1 MFENTKVIK
10 DFVAADI
17 MDAKLRKEYGYGNT
31 THDVKESRKM
41 IYKRL
46 QQLSKNLVKSAAIE
60 LEVRGLENLPKEG
73 PALYMATH
81 KSVFDIIILLS
92 IIEDPSIFVGKKEV
106 AKMPFVNKWFD
117 ALGCIYLDR
126 EDKRQ
131 ALKSIIQG
139 IEELKSGQ
147 SVVIFPEGTRSMSNE
162 ILPFKEGCF
171 KLATKTQVPIIPIAL
186 SNTYKI
192 FEEKRRIQKT
202 RVVVNIGEAID
213 TKVITREEQV
223 QLPKV
228 VEQKVRGLMENI
240 V

>member
-17 MDAKLRKEYGYGNT
+17 MDATLRKEYGYGNT
-31 THDVKESRKM
+31 MHSVKESRQM

-73 PALYMATH
+73 PVLYMATH

-126 EDKRQ
+126 EDTRQ

-139 IEELKSGQ
+139 IEELKGGQ
-147 SVVIFPEGTRSMSNE
+147 SVVIFPEGTRSMNNA

-213 TKVITREEQV
+213 TKAMTREEQV